1 MIIFESTFIFIFH
14 RNIMGSEN
22 RKRYTI
28 YDVAAKAGV
37 SITTVSR
44 YINKPDSVHP
54 STADKI
60 REAMEIFDY
69 IPTGNA
75 GKAAN
80 HEVRRVGVMTPFF
93 PAPSFVQRLEGMLP
107 VFRES
112 NYEMIVYTI
121 ENADQLEEYIRSV
134 PFTRR
139 IDGLVIMSIS
149 LDLEQRRAILLS
161 GLPTVSIET
170 EDPGFSTVVS
180 DNVTGG
186 RLAAQL
192 ILRKGYLPAAF
203 LGDDPPHSYSLQPSQ
218 SRLEGY
224 RAELTAG
231 GFRLDDSLIF
241 VCETKVE
248 SAKAKAMEIL
258 KGTDRPRAIF
268 AMSDIQAI
276 GVFKAAQDLGLRMP
290 EDFALI
296 GFDNIE
302 ASGWMGLSTIDQH
315 LTESGRISAMTLVDR
330 MKDPSRPIQ
339 AVQLGVSVVERRT
352 T

>member
-1 MIIFESTFIFIFH
+1 MANQS
-14 RNIMGSEN
+14 

-37 SITTVSR
+37 SIATVSR
-44 YINKPDSVHP
+44 YINRPDSVRS

-60 REAMEIFDY
+60 RDAMEFFDY

-75 GKAAN
+75 GTSASR
-80 HEVRRVGVMTPFF
+80 EVRRVGVITPFF

-121 ENADQLEEYIRSV
+121 ENANQLEEYIRSV

-149 LDLEQRRAILLS
+149 LNLEQRRAILLS
-161 GLPTVSIET
+161 GLPTVFIET
-170 EDPGFSTVVS
+170 DDPGFSTVVS

-186 RLAAQL
+186 RLAARL
-192 ILRKGYLPAAF
+192 ILQKGYLPAAF
-203 LGDDPPHSYSLQPSQ
+203 LGDDPPQPYSLQPSR
-218 SRLEGY
+218 SRLEGF
-224 RAELTAG
+224 RAELALG
-231 GFRLDDSLIF
+231 GFRLDDNRVF

-248 SAKAKAMEIL
+248 SAKAKALEIL
-258 KGTDRPRAIF
+258 KGSDRPRAIF
-268 AMSDIQAI
+268 TMSDIQAI
-276 GVFKAAQDLGLRMP
+276 GVIQAVRDLGLRIP
-290 EDFALI
+290 EDLALI

-302 ASGWMGLSTIDQH
+302 ASGWMGISTIDQH
-315 LTESGRISAMTLVDR
+315 LSESGRISAMTLVDR
-330 MKDPSRPIQ
+330 MKDPSRPVQ
-339 AVQLGVSVVERRT
+339 AVQLGVSVVERLT